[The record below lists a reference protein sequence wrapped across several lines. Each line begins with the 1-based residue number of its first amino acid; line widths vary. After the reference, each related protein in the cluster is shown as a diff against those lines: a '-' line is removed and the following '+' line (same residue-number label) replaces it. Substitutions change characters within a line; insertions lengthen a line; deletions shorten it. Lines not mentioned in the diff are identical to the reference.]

1 MGKRQVLQLL
11 EESAGS
17 YVSGE
22 ELARKLGLSRAA
34 VWKSI
39 RALRVD
45 GYRIGSKT
53 NNGYFLEDSADALFE
68 SKIRASLTATRLG
81 VPLNL
86 YQTVDSTN
94 TKLRGAAFDGAPEGT
109 VMVADEQTAGKG
121 RLGRGFYSPQRN
133 GVYMSVL
140 LRPQLPFDRIHFL
153 TILTAVC
160 VVEAIRTVAGLDT
173 QIKWVNDILLDG
185 KKLCGILSEAAVVGE
200 SGSLDFVV
208 VGIGVNVGSTADFP
222 ALEGNVAGALGDAT
236 GVALSRCALIAEILN
251 NMERYY
257 YPYVKTQDS
266 SPFLPRYRDA
276 VAFLGEEVVVTQ
288 GNTAYPATATD
299 LSANGG
305 LIVRLEDGSLRE
317 LTSGEVSVRKQ
328 PPA

>member
-22 ELARKLGLSRAA
+22 ELARKMGLSRAA

-39 RALRVD
+39 RALRQE
-45 GYRIGSKT
+45 GYHIGSKT
-53 NNGYFLEDSADALFE
+53 NNGYFMEDSADALFE
-68 SKIRASLTATRLG
+68 TKIRAHLTATRLG
-81 VPLNL
+81 TQINL

-94 TKLRGAAFDGAPEGT
+94 TRLRAAAFDGAPEGT
-109 VMVADEQTAGKG
+109 VLIADEQTAGKG
-121 RLGRGFYSPQRN
+121 RLGRSFHSPLRN

-160 VVEAIRTVAGLDT
+160 VTEAIRTVAGLDT
-173 QIKWVNDILLDG
+173 QIKWVNDILLNG

-208 VGIGVNVGSTADFP
+208 VGIGINVGSTTDFP
-222 ALEGNVAGALGDAT
+222 ALPGNVAGSLGDAT
-236 GVALSRCALIAEILN
+236 GAKLSRCALIAEVLN

-257 YPYVKTQDS
+257 YSYVATQDS
-266 SPFLPRYRDA
+266 GPFLSLYRDA
-276 VAFLGEEVVVTQ
+276 LAFLGEEVVVTQ
-288 GNTAYPATATD
+288 GSAAYPATATD

-305 LIVRLEDGSLRE
+305 LVVRLEDGSLRE
-317 LTSGEVSVRKQ
+317 LTSGEVSVRKK
-328 PPA
+328 